1 VQPSS
6 VDAQFSTVDALV
18 VVPVPVVQDI
28 HPGRLRMALDAVPC
42 TPLASS
48 LADLQEQ
55 VGARALEPRVPA
67 LELVRALED
76 RLVPARVQVA

>member
-1 VQPSS
+1 
-6 VDAQFSTVDALV
+6 
-18 VVPVPVVQDI
+18 
-28 HPGRLRMALDAVPC
+28 MALDAVPC

>member
-1 VQPSS
+1 

-18 VVPVPVVQDI
+18 VVPVPVVQGM
-28 HPGRLRMALDAVPC
+28 HPGRHRMALDAVPC

-48 LADLQEQ
+48 LVDLQEQ
-55 VGARALEPRVPA
+55 VDAQVLGPRVQVSV
-67 LELVRALED
+67 LVRALED